1 MKLKVA
7 KKEKLFTGIYSK
19 LNVNLT
25 TYYSSKLAVLKLS
38 EFHFCIP
45 TLKTFSQ
52 NTAQLYIVNTAGADP
67 GGGHT
72 RHAPPLRLEKI
83 WFFGVKSWFFTR
95 NAPKIFVPPSDRR
108 NFFKYA
114 PPPTW
119 NPGSVPVQHSDW
131 MILEYDTKLMLKYF
145 MSMGPVYN
153 CCMQ

>member
-83 WFFGVKSWFFTR
+83 
-95 NAPKIFVPPSDRR
+95 
-108 NFFKYA
+108 
-114 PPPTW
+114 
-119 NPGSVPVQHSDW
+119 
-131 MILEYDTKLMLKYF
+131 
-145 MSMGPVYN
+145 
-153 CCMQ
+153 

>member
-72 RHAPPLRLEKI
+72 RHVPPLRLEKI
-83 WFFGVKSWFFTR
+83 
-95 NAPKIFVPPSDRR
+95 
-108 NFFKYA
+108 
-114 PPPTW
+114 
-119 NPGSVPVQHSDW
+119 
-131 MILEYDTKLMLKYF
+131 
-145 MSMGPVYN
+145 
-153 CCMQ
+153 